1 MANGT
6 LNVKNTQVI
15 FGEDSVIIQKWIADV
30 KGGRALDVTGITDS
44 VLHAGHI
51 IYTDKKGTYKP
62 LKVSGSAYETLPSG
76 CAYAGVLY
84 RSLLVS
90 EPFAAI
96 MTEGQVNEIAAKNAV
111 GADVPA
117 DFKTALPLI
126 EFVTDENAGDFN
138 DTDTTA
144 DD

>member
-6 LNVKNTQVI
+6 LNVKTTQVV
-15 FGEDSVIIQKWIADV
+15 FGEDSVIIQKWIADI
-30 KGGRALDVTGITDS
+30 KGGRALDVTDITDS

-51 IYTDKKGTYKP
+51 IVTDGKGTYKP
-62 LKVSGSAYETLPSG
+62 LKVNSGTYETLDSSYK
-76 CAYAGVLY
+76 YAGVLY

-117 DFKTALPLI
+117 DFKTAFPLI
-126 EFVTDENAGDFN
+126 EFVKDENAGDN
-138 DTDTTA
+138 TDADTTA